1 MNASTST
8 GNSTS
13 TASGVGPRI
22 LIVEDEPKLATV
34 LTDYLRRD
42 GFATTSLVDGR
53 DVIPHIRA
61 DPPALMLLD
70 LMLPG
75 RNGMDIC
82 RELRQF
88 SSLPVIILT
97 ARVDEIDRL
106 LGLELG
112 ADDYVCKPFS
122 PREVVARVKAILRR
136 IASVSVP
143 AVAGEAASDHDT
155 AAMHESRHGTTHALP
170 RSLTPPVILATTAG
184 DQPPAIGLFLDEARH
199 SAWLDGVPLRLTP
212 VELRLL
218 LLLGKAPGRTF
229 EREYLLSNLYQDHRV
244 VTDRTIDSH
253 VKNLRRKLSVVR
265 PGADPIASVY
275 GVGYRL
281 DL

>member
-1 MNASTST
+1 MDHSVSPGTPVGSDAST
-8 GNSTS
+8 
-13 TASGVGPRI
+13 GPRI

-42 GFATTSLVDGR
+42 GFDTTALTDGR

-136 IASVSVP
+136 IATTP
-143 AVAGEAASDHDT
+143 AVDMGTGIAPDSSATRDHRYASGVATSAMRQPTALDPAAARAIDEA
-155 AAMHESRHGTTHALP
+155 
-170 RSLTPPVILATTAG
+170 PVT
-184 DQPPAIGLFLDEARH
+184 GLVLDEARH

-218 LLLGKAPGRTF
+218 VLLGKPPGRTF

-253 VKNLRRKLSVVR
+253 VKNLRRKLSLIR
-265 PGADPIASVY
+265 PGVDPIASVY

>member
-1 MNASTST
+1 MNVTDTPAH
-8 GNSTS
+8 
-13 TASGVGPRI
+13 I
-22 LIVEDEPKLATV
+22 LIVEDEPKLAAV
-34 LTDYLRRD
+34 LADYLRVD
-42 GFATTSLVDGR
+42 GFATTSLADGR
-53 DVIPHIRA
+53 EVIPHIRRQ
-61 DPPALMLLD
+61 PPDLMLLD

-75 RNGMDIC
+75 RSGIDIC

-88 SSLPVIILT
+88 SALPVIILT
-97 ARVDEIDRL
+97 ARIDEIDRL

-136 IASVSVP
+136 MASVAAAATLP
-143 AVAGEAASDHDT
+143 AAAGAPLT
-155 AAMHESRHGTTHALP
+155 AAPAAGSAVP
-170 RSLTPPVILATTAG
+170 LAAPASGAAG
-184 DQPPAIGLFLDEARH
+184 LWLDEAAY
-199 SAWLDGVPLRLTP
+199 SARLDGVALKLTP

-218 LLLGKAPGRTF
+218 ALLARSPGRIFQRDYLLGH
-229 EREYLLSNLYQDHRV
+229 LYDDHRV

-253 VKNLRRKLSVVR
+253 VKNLRRKLQALR
-265 PGADPIASVY
+265 PGSDPIASVY